1 MNNEKIGALI
11 AQLRKEKGFT
21 QQALAE
27 RLHLSNKTISK
38 WECGQGCPDAGVW
51 DELAEVLG
59 VDMQKL
65 MQGTLKPNKP
75 DVGKMDKL
83 CFYVCPSCGNIIT
96 ATTKGEFSCCGR
108 RLEPLVAVKAKEAD
122 KPLIEDLD
130 NDYYVSFAHPMT
142 KEHYLQFVSY
152 VTDDRHLT
160 VRLYPEQ
167 EAAVHLPVMRGRGML
182 YYYCTRHGLQKYPF
196 KVR

>member
-1 MNNEKIGALI
+1 M
-11 AQLRKEKGFT
+11 
-21 QQALAE
+21 
-27 RLHLSNKTISK
+27 
-38 WECGQGCPDAGVW
+38 W

-108 RLEPLVAVKAKEAD
+108 RLEPLVAVMAQEAD
-122 KPLIEDLD
+122 KPLIEKILVHEAVKSEDG
-130 NDYYVSFAHPMT
+130 S
-142 KEHYLQFVSY
+142 
-152 VTDDRHLT
+152 R
-160 VRLYPEQ
+160 EQ
-167 EAAVHLPVMRGRGML
+167 EV
-182 YYYCTRHGLQKYPF
+182 
-196 KVR
+196 